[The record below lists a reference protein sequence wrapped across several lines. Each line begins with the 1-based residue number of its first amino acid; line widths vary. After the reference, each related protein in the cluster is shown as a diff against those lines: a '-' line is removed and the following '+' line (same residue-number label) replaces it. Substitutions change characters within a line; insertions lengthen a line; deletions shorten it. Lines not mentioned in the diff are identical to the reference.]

1 LIEETIIFKDPIQ
14 PPPPLERRDSSEIE
28 IIDYR
33 PSS

>member
-1 LIEETIIFKDPIQ
+1 LIEEAIIFKDPIKPIQ
-14 PPPPLERRDSSEIE
+14 PLERRDSSEIE